1 MLPEKKMPLLK
12 KYASPPF
19 LCLMK
24 LGSIQRPKFLF
35 PLDERVFGCYTGPM
49 KRTVLLADMNAFYA
63 SVTQVLEPELKGKP
77 LLIAGDPEKRHGI
90 ILTASYEA
98 KKRGVKTGMPIWEAK
113 MHCPQAILRP
123 PNFAAFMDFSNR
135 VFAILRDFSPLVEPF
150 SIDEAFVELTGTE
163 KLWGSPLQAA
173 QAIKKRIKEEV
184 GILCSVGIGPS
195 KVVAKMAAGLQ
206 KPDGLTLLTEAD
218 IPRRLWPLPIGEL
231 FGVGKRMEQH
241 LLNMGIRTIGDLA
254 QTPPKLLR
262 QRFGVVGVTLR
273 ELARG
278 QDSSPVNPSSL
289 DTVKSVG
296 HQITLPKDYSL
307 LKEIKVV
314 LLELAEA
321 VSRRARLGNYLGKT
335 VSLSVR
341 GSDFSGIHRSLTL
354 KEATAYPSVIYE
366 TALKLFQQHWPQELP
381 VRLLGVSLG
390 NLVRA
395 EGQQLSLFEPEPQLY
410 QAIDRIK
417 NKFGEKS
424 LLRGSFLLE
433 EGVFYEAGKKQDVGR
448 SPHYLS

>member
-1 MLPEKKMPLLK
+1 M
-12 KYASPPF
+12 SPSDFTSPQ
-19 LCLMK
+19 LRCLH
-24 LGSIQRPKFLF
+24 GLF
-35 PLDERVFGCYTGPM
+35 QPGF
-49 KRTVLLADMNAFYA
+49 
-63 SVTQVLEPELKGKP
+63 
-77 LLIAGDPEKRHGI
+77 RH
-90 ILTASYEA
+90 
-98 KKRGVKTGMPIWEAK
+98 
-113 MHCPQAILRP
+113 
-123 PNFAAFMDFSNR
+123 
-135 VFAILRDFSPLVEPF
+135 LRDFSPLVEPF